1 VKEQDEADAEASVD
15 RSKYV
20 ALMIVLPLFLI
31 CYGGSCV
38 AYIVYKI
45 YRNCSYQALHD
56 KFAHLHA
63 EEYASQMVPPT
74 YPVVHDGLFSKKDAF
89 QQSVYVNEPM
99 FGAAAAVSFLIIS

>member
-1 VKEQDEADAEASVD
+1 MKEEDEADAEASVD

-63 EEYASQMVPPT
+63 EEYASQMVPPS
-74 YPVVHDGLFSKKDAF
+74 YPVAHDSLFSKKDAF
-89 QQSVYVNEPM
+89 QHSVYVNESM
-99 FGAAAAVSFLIIS
+99 FGAVAAVGFLIIS